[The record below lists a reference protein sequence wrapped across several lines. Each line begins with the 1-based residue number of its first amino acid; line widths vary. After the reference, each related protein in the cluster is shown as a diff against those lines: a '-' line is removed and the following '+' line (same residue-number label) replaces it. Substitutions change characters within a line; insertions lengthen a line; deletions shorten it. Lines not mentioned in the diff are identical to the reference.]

1 MFSVLRINIMEVR
14 KFFFLILAVLVWPA
28 ASISQELLTL
38 EDAISI
44 ALKNN
49 FDIQMVAKDVAIA
62 ENNVNVANAGMLPS
76 VTGNMSRTAAI
87 QNMTQ
92 TLLSGETRELDG
104 AKSNSFLYGAALD
117 WTIFDGFRMFARYE
131 QLKELK
137 ALGEETMKTVI
148 LATVFDVI
156 ASYYDLVQQQHLI
169 DATKTALDLSAF
181 RHQIAESRYQIGKA
195 AKLEVLAANV
205 DMNTDTTNLLRQQ
218 ETYRNIQIHL
228 NELLARDVDAEF
240 SVIDTFIIEHDMDYK
255 ALASKAE
262 ALNPDLQAAI
272 VNHRLQQL
280 ELKYVRGARYPV
292 VSVTSAYTRSR
303 SESAFG
309 FSTQSNVNGFN
320 YGVTASVNIFNGF
333 LQRRAER
340 NAELAID
347 QAELQVSKVRGNIEA
362 QLRAAYQTYLTSLEL
377 VRLESSNTRIAKEN
391 LDITLEKFKLGSIAP
406 VEFREAQRNFVDA
419 SARYSTAQYNAKIAE
434 ITLNQIAGTLQV
446 SE

>member
-1 MFSVLRINIMEVR
+1 MKSVSRINIMGVR
-14 KFFFLILAVLVWPA
+14 KLVFLVLGVLAWPA
-28 ASISQELLTL
+28 ASISQELLRL
-38 EDAISI
+38 EDAVAI

-62 ENNVNVANAGMLPS
+62 ENDVNAANAGMLPS

-92 TLLSGETRELDG
+92 TLLSGETRELTG
-104 AKSNSFLYGAALD
+104 AQSNSFLYGAALD
-117 WTIFDGFRMFARYE
+117 WTIFDGFRMFTRYE

-137 ALGEETMKTVI
+137 ALGDETMKSVI

-156 ASYYDLVQQQHLI
+156 ANYYDLVQQQHLI

-218 ETYRNIQIHL
+218 ETYRNIQIRL

-240 SVIDTFIIEHDMDYK
+240 SVIDTFIIEHGMDYE
-255 ALASKAE
+255 ALASKAQ

-272 VNHRLQQL
+272 VSHRLQQL

-292 VSVTSAYTRSR
+292 VNVTSAYTRSR
-303 SESAFG
+303 SQSAFG

-340 NAELAID
+340 NAELAIE

-446 SE
+446 GE

>member
-1 MFSVLRINIMEVR
+1 RRICEPAEGEKGPSGGAGYSRSGGGALETDPDDEFCDCAGRPADCSRLRGGRYQPGRHGRGDCRWYPVLVDPDAICYSGRICALVARTQGEPRFGGGRTRGTGGEIVAPCVLAKWQRTVIFSVLRINIMEVR

-169 DATKTALDLSAF
+169 DATKTALD
-181 RHQIAESRYQIGKA
+181 
-195 AKLEVLAANV
+195 
-205 DMNTDTTNLLRQQ
+205 
-218 ETYRNIQIHL
+218 
-228 NELLARDVDAEF
+228 
-240 SVIDTFIIEHDMDYK
+240 
-255 ALASKAE
+255 
-262 ALNPDLQAAI
+262 
-272 VNHRLQQL
+272 
-280 ELKYVRGARYPV
+280 
-292 VSVTSAYTRSR
+292 
-303 SESAFG
+303 
-309 FSTQSNVNGFN
+309 
-320 YGVTASVNIFNGF
+320 
-333 LQRRAER
+333 
-340 NAELAID
+340 
-347 QAELQVSKVRGNIEA
+347 
-362 QLRAAYQTYLTSLEL
+362 
-377 VRLESSNTRIAKEN
+377 
-391 LDITLEKFKLGSIAP
+391 
-406 VEFREAQRNFVDA
+406 
-419 SARYSTAQYNAKIAE
+419 
-434 ITLNQIAGTLQV
+434 
-446 SE
+446 

>member
-1 MFSVLRINIMEVR
+1 
-14 KFFFLILAVLVWPA
+14 
-28 ASISQELLTL
+28 
-38 EDAISI
+38 
-44 ALKNN
+44 
-49 FDIQMVAKDVAIA
+49 
-62 ENNVNVANAGMLPS
+62 
-76 VTGNMSRTAAI
+76 
-87 QNMTQ
+87 
-92 TLLSGETRELDG
+92 
-104 AKSNSFLYGAALD
+104 
-117 WTIFDGFRMFARYE
+117 
-131 QLKELK
+131 
-137 ALGEETMKTVI
+137 
-148 LATVFDVI
+148 
-156 ASYYDLVQQQHLI
+156 
-169 DATKTALDLSAF
+169 
-181 RHQIAESRYQIGKA
+181 
-195 AKLEVLAANV
+195 
-205 DMNTDTTNLLRQQ
+205 LRQQ

-406 VEFREAQRNFVDA
+406 VDFREAQRNCVDA
-419 SARYSTAQYNAKIAE
+419 SARYSTAH
-434 ITLNQIAGTLQV
+434 
-446 SE
+446 